1 MAQNCCLIGCVH
13 SYDPQYFVFD
23 VVNPELGRENGHM
36 AWFGLI
42 ILILYLIQ
50 AYKHDCVIMKRESC
64 ELTIDQYSYWDLFC
78 PHVDWFIN
86 CYWVR
91 NKEIKNVLCW
101 PWVNNIGF
109 RASYCILYLIYVQ
122 FRLLTST
129 KLAQVEWGLVL
140 IEFKLHLSCLN
151 LFAKFKHLQKG
162 HQLCILCLHHL
173 NQANLAQ
180 GFDVGVENSC
190 LCTSLFQF
198 SSRYFSFYQS
208 KRRLKAN
215 MLLFQK
221 VTYYALVMKY
231 EQSN

>member
-101 PWVNNIGF
+101 PWFNNIGF
-109 RASYCILYLIYVQ
+109 RASYCMY
-122 FRLLTST
+122 T
-129 KLAQVEWGLVL
+129 
-140 IEFKLHLSCLN
+140 
-151 LFAKFKHLQKG
+151 LFD
-162 HQLCILCLHHL
+162 LCLV
-173 NQANLAQ
+173 QASYVRKTSSSGM
-180 GFDVGVENSC
+180 GFGFNRVQIALELSQLIC
-190 LCTSLFQF
+190 
-198 SSRYFSFYQS
+198 
-208 KRRLKAN
+208 
-215 MLLFQK
+215 K
-221 VTYYALVMKY
+221 V
-231 EQSN
+231 